1 MGQASAGSHHVR
13 EVEVYVR
20 EISICQGCLVCHGG
34 IPLARTNF
42 FIFYYYFF
50 NFKKLMPSNIQYPH
64 SHNLMQ
70 SANLMS
76 LTSAKRKCHLRDKMQ
91 QKGRRLCSHFT
102 CQAAG
107 RYHFYTC
114 VKDVFIIIK
123 LGLVEIKFHFKSDF
137 FIKIILFY
145 LRKTRGV
152 INTDIKYVFGT
163 KSM

>member
-1 MGQASAGSHHVR
+1 M
-13 EVEVYVR
+13 YVR
-20 EISICQGCLVCHGG
+20 FLFAKDVLSAMVEFLW
-34 IPLARTNF
+34 LAPIFLF
-42 FIFYYYFF
+42 FIIIFLILKSWCPLIF
-50 NFKKLMPSNIQYPH
+50 SIPH

>member
-1 MGQASAGSHHVR
+1 
-13 EVEVYVR
+13 
-20 EISICQGCLVCHGG
+20 
-34 IPLARTNF
+34 
-42 FIFYYYFF
+42 
-50 NFKKLMPSNIQYPH
+50 
-64 SHNLMQ
+64 MQ

-114 VKDVFIIIK
+114 VNDVFIVIK

-152 INTDIKYVFGT
+152 INTDIKYVFST